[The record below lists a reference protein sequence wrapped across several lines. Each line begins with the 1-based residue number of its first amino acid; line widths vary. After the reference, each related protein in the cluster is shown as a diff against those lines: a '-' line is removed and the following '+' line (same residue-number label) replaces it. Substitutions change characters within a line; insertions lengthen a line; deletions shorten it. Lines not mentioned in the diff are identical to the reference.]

1 MIEVIECSS
10 AEEFLE
16 KISPSGVYFKSAKIS
31 SPWIFRGQGQDY
43 PLVPSLFRKGN
54 KSREKLQK
62 LTKRNIDLYE
72 ELLLVERDLLTQFFE
87 IADRR
92 GLILPDNSQK
102 LRIYLEKLKAHD
114 EMVKL
119 SLNAWRVRDEALS
132 LIALAQH
139 YGFPTRLLDWTY
151 NAFVATFFASEDAL
165 NCLTPATL
173 NKSLGCL
180 GFPLSKVRQTR
191 REFKDL

>member
-1 MIEVIECSS
+1 M
-10 AEEFLE
+10 
-16 KISPSGVYFKSAKIS
+16 
-31 SPWIFRGQGQDY
+31 
-43 PLVPSLFRKGN
+43 
-54 KSREKLQK
+54 
-62 LTKRNIDLYE
+62 TKRNIDLYE

-92 GLILPDNSQK
+92 GRILPDHSQK

-139 YGFPTRLLDWTY
+139 YGSPTRLLDWTY

-173 NKSLGCL
+173 TSRLVVWAFHFPRLGKQDESSRIYDPVSIVTAPAATNIKLEGSTRCFYITQFL
-180 GFPLSKVRQTR
+180 LYKKDFP
-191 REFKDL
+191 